1 MIDQQKLLDLLGV
14 LESLED
20 PLLSW
25 GVVDG
30 GLSEE
35 ELHNHVRGWGMR
47 NAPFDAV
54 EDIVAELVHHGFI
67 FRDDAADPPRWRTRI
82 AETLRLLAR
91 LRQIFLSKADA
102 TGTWRKGTPLVADF
116 RYLRRQRSYPL
127 RNVTWDSILEG
138 MGESNAVLEDA
149 LRSLTSNGDQQ
160 MLLSGFQVRA
170 TRQILASL
178 HAGQSS
184 GTVVGAG
191 TGSGKTLS
199 FYLPAYAYLASLQ
212 DGSTWTRAVAIYP
225 RNELLRDQFT
235 SAFKNAR
242 AADDLFRSHTGRK
255 LRIGAFY
262 GAAPR
267 SIKNLDDKYSQWRK
281 APHGYLCPYL
291 SCPGH
296 YGSGCGGELYWPHEA
311 VKRREELLVCESCGA
326 KFGEDMI
333 VITRDRMKTQAPDIV
348 FSTTEMLNKTLPD
361 RSMSS
366 ILGIGVPEAQR
377 PRLMLLDEI
386 HTYGGAT
393 GAQTAMVLRRWRH
406 RVGAPV
412 TFVGLSAT
420 LVDASNYFA
429 DMIGLDADSVASVE
443 PEPDELTHEGAEYL
457 VAVRSDPT
465 SGASV
470 LSTTIQSAMLVPRVL
485 DAPDKKASKG
495 AFGTKTFVFT
505 DDLDVTNRL
514 YYDLIDAEGLRFGNF
529 GRASTAVKPP
539 LASLRNPALGGG
551 IPRRIAGQSW
561 DLPAIL
567 GHPIDETGR
576 LRLGRTSSQDTGV
589 DSDTQLT
596 VATASLEVG
605 FDDPEVGAVI
615 QHKAPRDVA
624 QFVQRKGRA
633 GRLRGMRPITL
644 IVLSDYGRDRAAY
657 EAWDALFD
665 PVLPRRTLPVHN
677 RAVLRMHATQSLLE
691 WIAVKVPAASN
702 SNLWQALKEAP
713 SGRHAERNESLHEA
727 VVNLLENLLID
738 PTAQHDL
745 ARWIQRS
752 LNLSPSEVNEIL
764 WHPPRPVLIGA
775 VPTLI
780 RRLHSRFATANEAGT
795 AENTDSISDHPL
807 PEYFPSTLFGDLTLS
822 EVNVV
827 VPSQTRQP
835 ADVTVEP
842 MGIDQMLR
850 EYAPGRASRRF
861 ATRNSE
867 DRHWIPVPLDR
878 QEVAVDVAGFIP
890 DFDVAATPLVSYR
903 GRTTS
908 LTLVRPHSL
917 TLSKVPEDIRDSSNA
932 QMSWCSQFVEQ
943 GTGVSVNFPSTDRMG
958 SMIREATFFLH
969 ARSDWVRIH
978 RLAVESD
985 ATIQYEDGT
994 EKRSRVQ
1001 FTSDG
1006 QSAGIGATF
1015 DVDALRFRV
1024 ELPPI
1029 PPTTTDYDHGIASA
1043 WFMHVLTTDETLL
1056 QHGNTFQLRSLHQA
1070 LETMLILESVEKQ
1083 VTLAEAYASI
1093 GDSIVDRLG
1102 KTLEALYQR
1111 PGLAVDGG
1119 DPDTNPSRLLQRLTT
1134 LVMIPAVATRID
1146 ALVTELWQ
1154 PNRTAQNAW
1163 IRSRLLATVGQAAF
1177 AAARQLCPD
1186 HDPDGL
1192 YVDIEPGVHSDGLP
1206 RTCEVWLS
1214 EPSIGGGG
1222 FLEAL
1227 ASRIQA
1233 EPRRF
1238 LRLMWA
1244 AIQPAPSE
1252 RIDRQLRTITDRL
1265 TTEPPL
1271 IDAVADYR
1279 SCETQTER
1287 IAALAKVRRAIGRP
1301 AIHGDEHML
1310 IANFANRLL
1319 RPGTSAATDGA
1330 VHALVTTWAD
1340 VEDRLGIE
1348 ISARTWAFLA
1358 SAAPDHDSALNISGG
1373 STDTRQRRLD
1383 AILSLLWPTGW
1394 QLRSEALKTW
1404 NPFADL
1410 ADPIPE
1416 LLREIVPEGSPIIPI
1431 DSSSAVERLREA
1443 LAQNDQVRVS
1453 GSDVDIATMSDVIV
1467 ELTTHPVESEWLYVH
1482 PRVVEI
1488 ATTPTGDTLITL
1500 ETSEGAR

>member
-1 MIDQQKLLDLLGV
+1 MIDKQRLLELLGS

-30 GLSEE
+30 GISEG
-35 ELHNHVRGWGMR
+35 ELHDHIREWGMR

-54 EDIVAELVHHGFI
+54 EDLVVELVNHGFI
-67 FRDDAADPPRWRTRI
+67 FRDDTADPPRWRTRI

-91 LRQIFLSKADA
+91 LRQIFPTRTDA
-102 TGTWRKGTPLVADF
+102 GSAWRKGTSLVADF
-116 RYLRRQRSYPL
+116 RYLRRPRSYPL
-127 RNVTWDSILEG
+127 RNVTSDSILEG
-138 MGESNAVLEDA
+138 IDVRSDVLEEA
-149 LRSLTSNGDQQ
+149 LRSLTSNGSQQ
-160 MLLSGFQVRA
+160 LMLSGFQVRA
-170 TRQILASL
+170 TRQVLASL
-178 HAGQSS
+178 ETSRSS

-191 TGSGKTLS
+191 TGSGKTLA

-212 DGSTWTRAVAIYP
+212 DSSAWTRAVAIYP
-225 RNELLRDQFT
+225 RTELLRDQFT
-235 SAFKNAR
+235 SAFQNAR
-242 AADDLFRSHTGRK
+242 AADDLFRAHTGRK

-267 SIKNLDDKYSQWRK
+267 NFKSLDDRYSQWRK
-281 APHGYLCPYL
+281 TTHGYRCPYL
-291 SCPGH
+291 GCPGVDA
-296 YGSGCGGELYWPHEA
+296 SGCGGELYWPFEA
-311 VKRREELLVCESCGA
+311 VKQHEELLVCESCGA
-326 KFGEDMI
+326 QFGEDTI

-361 RSMSS
+361 RSMCS
-366 ILGIGVPEAQR
+366 ILGLGVPESVR

-406 RVGAPV
+406 RVGSPV
-412 TFVGLSAT
+412 AFVGLSAT

-429 DMIGLDADSVASVE
+429 DLIGLDADSVTTVE
-443 PEPDELTHEGAEYL
+443 PEPDELTYEGAEYM

-470 LSTTIQSAMLVPRVL
+470 LSATIQSAMLVPRIL
-485 DAPDKKASKG
+485 DTLDRKISEG

-514 YYDLIDAEGLRFGNF
+514 YYDLTDAEGLRFGNF
-529 GRASTAVKPP
+529 GRASTASKAP

-561 DLPAIL
+561 DLPALL
-567 GHPIDETGR
+567 GHPIDENGR

-589 DSDTQLT
+589 DRNAQLT

-633 GRLRGMRPITL
+633 GRPRGMRPITL
-644 IVLSDYGRDRAAY
+644 IILSDYGRDRATY
-657 EAWDALFD
+657 EAWDTLFD
-665 PVLPRRTLPVHN
+665 PVLPRRTLPIHN

-691 WIAVKVPAASN
+691 WIAVKIPTFPN

-713 SGRHAERNESLHEA
+713 SGPYAEWNISLHKA
-727 VVNLLENLLID
+727 IADMLEKLLID
-738 PTAQHDL
+738 PNLQNDL

-752 LNLSPSEVNEIL
+752 LYLSPTEVDEIL

-780 RRLHSRFATANEAGT
+780 RRLRSRFAVANPSGT

-835 ADVTVEP
+835 TDVTVEL

-867 DRHWIPVPLDR
+867 DRHWIPIPVDS
-878 QEVAVDVAGFIP
+878 QESTVDVEGFIP
-890 DFDVAATPLVSYR
+890 DFDVAATPLVTHR

-908 LTLVRPHSL
+908 LALVRPHSL
-917 TLSKVPEDIRDSSNA
+917 TLSKVPPDIRDSSNA
-932 QMSWCSQFVEQ
+932 RLSWCSQFVEQ

-969 ARSDWVRIH
+969 ARSDWVRVH

-1001 FTSDG
+1001 FSSAG

-1024 ELPPI
+1024 DLPTI
-1029 PPTTTDYDHGIASA
+1029 PATAQDHDLGIASA
-1043 WFMHVLTTDETLL
+1043 WFMHVITTDETLL

-1070 LETMLILESVEKQ
+1070 LETMLILEAVEKQ
-1083 VTLAEAYASI
+1083 VTLEDAYSLI
-1093 GDSIVDRLG
+1093 GDSVVTRLG
-1102 KTLEALYQR
+1102 KTLQALFQR
-1111 PGLAVDGG
+1111 PGLVVDDT
-1119 DPDTNPSRLLQRLTT
+1119 DPDANPSRLLQRLTA
-1134 LVMIPAVATRID
+1134 LVTIPAVAVRID
-1146 ALVTELWQ
+1146 ALVPELWR
-1154 PNRTAQNAW
+1154 PNRTAQDAW
-1163 IRSRLLATVGQAAF
+1163 IRTRLLTTVGQAAF

-1192 YVDIEPGVHSDGLP
+1192 YVDTEPGLRSDGLP

-1214 EPSIGGGG
+1214 EPNIGGGG

-1227 ASRIQA
+1227 ANRIQA

-1238 LRLMWA
+1238 LRLTWS
-1244 AIQPAPSE
+1244 AIQPAPAE
-1252 RIDRQLRTITDRL
+1252 RIDRQLRAITDRL
-1265 TTEPPL
+1265 TSEPTL
-1271 IDAVADYR
+1271 IDVVANYR
-1279 SCETQTER
+1279 SCHTQTQR
-1287 IAALAKVRRAIGRP
+1287 IAALANVRKAIGRP

-1310 IANFANRLL
+1310 IANFANRIL
-1319 RPGTSAATDGA
+1319 RPGTSTGTDQT
-1330 VHALVTTWAD
+1330 VHELVTTWAD
-1340 VEDRLGIE
+1340 AEDRLGLE

-1358 SAAPDHDSALNISGG
+1358 SIEQTHDAALNISG
-1373 STDTRQRRLD
+1373 SDIDARQRRLD
-1383 AILSLLWPTGW
+1383 AMLSLLWPTGW

-1410 ADPIPE
+1410 ADPLPE
-1416 LLREIVPEGSPIIPI
+1416 LLREIVPEGSRIVPIG
-1431 DSSSAVERLREA
+1431 SSAVVEQIREI
-1443 LAQNDQVRVS
+1443 LAEDDQVRVS
-1453 GSDVDIATMSDVIV
+1453 GSDLDIATMSDLIV

-1482 PRVVEI
+1482 PRVVEV
-1488 ATTPTGDTLITL
+1488 TTTQTGDTLITL